1 MPSPVIH
8 NLFELTKRVED
19 LGRRMCD
26 PEGPPLSREETREH
40 PSLLETFAVAAV
52 LPACV

>member
-1 MPSPVIH
+1 MIH

-19 LGRRMCD
+19 LGRRMCG
-26 PEGPPLSREETREH
+26 EGPPLSREETREH

-52 LPACV
+52 QPAYV